1 MMSQQQLKR
10 ARAKELQQKIKVR
23 KRFERDYNRMVDT
36 GVSFNF
42 SRTHQEPLELETFL
56 NKQNIDANLQHLLV
70 SQLGASVSTAIQF
83 INSLD
88 ITLKERLLERFPIF
102 KKTFEENFTMPTPQ
116 TLQANHSMFTMNIFK
131 KEQGF

>member
-1 MMSQQQLKR
+1 MMSQPQLKR
-10 ARAKELQQKIKVR
+10 ARAEELQQKINVR

-42 SRTHQEPLELETFL
+42 SRTHQEPLELESFIT
-56 NKQNIDANLQHLLV
+56 KQNIDAQLQSLLV
-70 SQLGASVSTAIQF
+70 NQF